1 MKEAKKNKQTKNRNT
16 STCMKKKNEI
26 IHDLDLQLVID
37 NFFVKIIFLR
47 CEALK
52 FESY

>member
-1 MKEAKKNKQTKNRNT
+1 MKEAKKQTKNRNIE